1 MINGDANAMLTYW
14 GKKTEGLSNLRDL
27 SPLFVAWLI
36 RKAFWI
42 IKAINPALG
51 VCSYHLHFTPPLGFF
66 LGTRNDESGTPS
78 KHCPRAPAR
87 LHLLLLTYSLYH
99 IKSLNTKTSSHFMN
113 QRQNKVFNDMHPRA
127 NLGSL
132 WNFRFFNLYK
142 SFHFSRA
149 TAALK

>member
-1 MINGDANAMLTYW
+1 MREENRGAFKL
-14 GKKTEGLSNLRDL
+14 EGPE
-27 SPLFVAWLI
+27 PLVCCLI
-36 RKAFWI
+36 DKEGI
-42 IKAINPALG
+42 LDYKNYINPALG

-87 LHLLLLTYSLYH
+87 LHLLLLTYSLHY